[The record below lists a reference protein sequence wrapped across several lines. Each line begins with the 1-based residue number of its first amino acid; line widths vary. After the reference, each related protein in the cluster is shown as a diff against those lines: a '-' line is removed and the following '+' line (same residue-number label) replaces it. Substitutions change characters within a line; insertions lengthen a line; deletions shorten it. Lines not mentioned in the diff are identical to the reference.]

1 MTFSG
6 RVWRHVPRGAHALH
20 LGFILEATGR
30 WNRQGEYGCLYTALT
45 PAGALAEYR
54 KHLVRNRLQKPRDLV
69 SIEVTVRPVLDLT
82 ELAIQARYAASLEK
96 MTGDSDE
103 ELEQCR
109 QLADA
114 ARGEGFRAILAPSA
128 AQEGERVLVIYPEG
142 RASDLRLR
150 EGPDRLAVNHGPTP
164 LVDEHGE
171 VIGQI

>member
-1 MTFSG
+1 
-6 RVWRHVPRGAHALH
+6 
-20 LGFILEATGR
+20 
-30 WNRQGEYGCLYTALT
+30 
-45 PAGALAEYR
+45 
-54 KHLVRNRLQKPRDLV
+54 LQKPRDLV

-128 AQEGERVLVIYPEG
+128 AQEVERVLVIYPEG

-164 LVDEHGE
+164 PVDEHGE
-171 VIGQI
+171 VIGQIWRIVDLLARNPRRPDALSQAELPGPDGEVVRVRCHYRRLADTCHVRYPGR